1 MSTPTNKILQY
12 DLTGDRAMIFGT
24 YWEGFQTPI
33 TMTLPDGTVLD
44 GCDLITSVD
53 LYVRDKPDSPT
64 VVHRFSLDKNDF
76 EILAGTPKKLSF
88 KRFSVGIKAGSYAYD
103 IRIVFSNIGSKIY
116 IKGKL
121 DVLQAVTR

>member
-44 GCDLITSVD
+44 GCDYITAVD
-53 LYVRDKPDSPT
+53 LYVRDKAVSPT
-64 VVHRFSLDKNDF
+64 VVKRFSLSTDDF
-76 EILAGTPKKLSF
+76 EILSGTPKKLSF
-88 KRFSVGIKAGSYAYD
+88 KRLSVDIKAGSYAYD

>member
-1 MSTPTNKILQY
+1 MQYCLQVAVCLVISKIQSDTNSQ
-12 DLTGDRAMIFGT
+12 
-24 YWEGFQTPI
+24 
-33 TMTLPDGTVLD
+33 PDGTVLD

>member
-1 MSTPTNKILQY
+1 MKPQTY

-24 YWEGFQTPI
+24 IWEGFETPI
-33 TMTLPDGTVLD
+33 TMTDTNGTVLD
-44 GCDLITSVD
+44 GCDYITDVD
-53 LYVRDKPDSPT
+53 LYVRDKADSPT
-64 VVHRFSLDKNDF
+64 VVKRFSLSTDDF
-76 EILAGTPKKLSF
+76 EILSGTPKKLSW
-88 KRFSVGIKAGSYAYD
+88 KRFLVGIKAGSYAYD

>member
-1 MSTPTNKILQY
+1 MMDSKILTY
-12 DLTGDRAMIFGT
+12 DLTGNRAMIFGT
-24 YWEGFQTPI
+24 MWEGFQTPI
-33 TMTLPDGTVLD
+33 TMTEASGTILD
-44 GCDLITSVD
+44 GCDYITAVD

-64 VVHRFSLDKNDF
+64 VVKRFSLSTNGF
-76 EILAGTPKKLSF
+76 EILTGTPKKLSF
-88 KRFSVGIKAGSYAYD
+88 KRFSVDIKAGNYAYD

>member
-12 DLTGDRAMIFGT
+12 DLTGDRSMIFGT
-24 YWEGFQTPI
+24 MWEGIQTPI
-33 TMTLPDGTVLD
+33 TMTDTDGTVLD

-64 VVHRFSLDKNDF
+64 VIKRFSLSGDDF
-76 EILAGTPKKLSF
+76 EILSGTPKKLSF
-88 KRFSVGIKAGSYAYD
+88 KRFSVDIKAGSYAYD

>member
-1 MSTPTNKILQY
+1 MKPQTY

-24 YWEGFQTPI
+24 IWEGFETPI

-64 VVHRFSLDKNDF
+64 VIKRFSLSGDDF
-76 EILAGTPKKLSF
+76 EILSGTPKKLSF
-88 KRFSVGIKAGSYAYD
+88 KRFSVDIKAGSYAYD

>member
-1 MSTPTNKILQY
+1 MTPQTY
-12 DLTGDRAMIFGT
+12 DLTGERSMVFGT
-24 YWEGFQTPI
+24 MYEGFQTPI
-33 TMTLPDGTVLD
+33 TMTEPNGTVLD

-64 VVHRFSLDKNDF
+64 VIKRFSLSGDDF
-76 EILAGTPKKLSF
+76 EILSGTPKKLSF
-88 KRFSVGIKAGSYAYD
+88 KRFSVDIKAGSYAYD

>member
-24 YWEGFQTPI
+24 IWEGFQTPI
-33 TMTLPDGTVLD
+33 TMTDTNGTVLD
-44 GCDLITSVD
+44 GCDYITSVD

-64 VVHRFSLDKNDF
+64 VVRRFSLSASDF
-76 EILAGTPKKLSF
+76 EILSGTPKSLSM
-88 KRFSVGIKAGSYAYD
+88 KRLSVDIKAGTYAYD
-103 IRIVFSNIGSKIY
+103 IRIIFSNIGSKIY

-121 DVLQAVTR
+121 DVIQAITR